1 MIKMNIELPTIE
13 RGAPRSVFPDGKL
26 AIAFPY
32 RRYEGKTS
40 SGRLFYTYKASVD
53 NALAYDAEGNKLD
66 AAATAEVVHTLL
78 TASGQYNRC
87 EVHFAKP
94 TDEVR
99 KLLDNERGYIV
110 VRGDGVNF
118 KKTAFTRKDGTKGEK
133 CVLWVDCDLI
143 VG

>member
-13 RGAPRSVFPDGKL
+13 RGAPRSVFPDGKI
-26 AIAFPY
+26 AVAFPY

-53 NALAYDAEGNKLD
+53 EALAYDTEGNKLD
-66 AAATAEVVHTLL
+66 VAATAEVVHTLL

-94 TDEVR
+94 SDEVR
-99 KLLDNERGYIV
+99 NLLDKEAGYLV
-110 VRGDGVNF
+110 VRGDGINF
-118 KKTAFTRKDGTKGEK
+118 KKTSFTRKDGTKGEK